1 MVEQPTVLVIEDGH
15 EYSETMGRFLSGQLV
30 LERAGSGPE
39 ALERLARGG
48 VDVVFLDM
56 RFDRTPEELL
66 LGDVEDLVDRFNGD
80 RTQARRFR
88 QDHQGTYVL
97 AALREG
103 GHEVPVVMSY
113 DFDGEPRRFKK
124 LAKRFGPVRYLT
136 DDAGPDAVLATL
148 RDAASTTPRAP
159 LK

>member
-113 DFDGEPRRFKK
+113 DFDGEPRRWQR
-124 LAKRFGPVRYLT
+124 LVDRMAPLDYVP
-136 DDAGPDAVLATL
+136 DNAGPTDIAERL
-148 RDAASTTPRAP
+148 RRLGGAS
-159 LK
+159 